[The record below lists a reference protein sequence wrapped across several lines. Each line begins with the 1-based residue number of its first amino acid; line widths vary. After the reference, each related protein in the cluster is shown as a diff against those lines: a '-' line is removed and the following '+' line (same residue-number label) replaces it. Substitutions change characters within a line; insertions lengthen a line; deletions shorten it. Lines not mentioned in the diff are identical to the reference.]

1 MMIRRKFLGNISSLM
16 VVTAS
21 GVLPTWAQTPK
32 VSRLV
37 IVGGAEDRLQDR
49 IILRKFSEYCGGP
62 QARIRIITAASAD
75 PQGVWQ
81 SYREAFHALGVGN
94 VDRLAIDDRE
104 SAQAPAVQAEILQ
117 ADGIFMSGG
126 DQSKLMGTL
135 WGTAAYESLHQSFHL
150 NRCCIGGTSAGA
162 AVMSRHMIAQGP
174 SVLRPSKEAVDTDI
188 GLGLL
193 SQAVVDQHF
202 SERRRLPR
210 LLSTLAMRP
219 DLLGVGIDEDTALVI
234 ERGVGIDED
243 TALVIERGVGIE
255 VIGQGTV
262 TLVDPSQMQSN
273 VDDLEVLDQIE
284 MLGVQLHL
292 LPAGHRYTVK
302 SVGQGAR
309 SAPLRRAIQRLV
321 KVGPIRG

>member
-1 MMIRRKFLGNISSLM
+1 MMIRRKFLGEISSLM

-150 NRCCIGGTSAGA
+150 KRCCIGGTSAGA

-234 ERGVGIDED
+234 ERGE
-243 TALVIERGVGIE
+243 GIE

-273 VDDLEVLDQIE
+273 VDELEVLDQIE

-321 KVGPIRG
+321 AVGPIRG

>member
-1 MMIRRKFLGNISSLM
+1 M

-234 ERGVGIDED
+234 ERGE
-243 TALVIERGVGIE
+243 GIE

-273 VDDLEVLDQIE
+273 VDELEVLDQIE

-321 KVGPIRG
+321 SVGPIRG

>member
-1 MMIRRKFLGNISSLM
+1 MMIRRKFLGKISNLI

-21 GVLPTWAQTPK
+21 GVLPTWSQSPK

-62 QARIRIITAASAD
+62 QAKIRIITAASAD
-75 PQGVWQ
+75 PQGVWR

-104 SAQAPAVQAEILQ
+104 SAQSPAVQAEILQ

-135 WGTAAYESLHQSFHL
+135 WDTEAYESLHQSFHL

-174 SVLRPSKEAVDTDI
+174 SVLRPSKDAVDTDI

-234 ERGVGIDED
+234 ERGE
-243 TALVIERGVGIE
+243 GIE
-255 VIGQGTV
+255 VIGKGTV

-302 SVGQGAR
+302 SVGQGAS
-309 SAPLRRAIQRLV
+309 SAPLQRAIQRLV
-321 KVGPIRG
+321 AVGPIRW

>member
-1 MMIRRKFLGNISSLM
+1 MNRRDFLEGMSVAVGL
-16 VVTAS
+16 
-21 GVLPTWAQTPK
+21 GVATMTGLPVLAQNPRM
-32 VSRLV
+32 SRLV

-49 IILRKFSEYCGGP
+49 IILRKYVDYCGGS
-62 QARIRIITAASAD
+62 QGRIRVITAASGD
-75 PQGVWQ
+75 PESVWQ
-81 SYREAFHALGVGN
+81 SYRDVFMSLGVQD
-94 VDRLAIDDRE
+94 VQRLALDDRA
-104 SAQAPAVQAEILQ
+104 SAHQPQLQAEILQ

-126 DQSKLMGTL
+126 DQSKLMDTL
-135 WGTAAYESLHQSFHL
+135 WDTPAYQALHQAFHL

-174 SVLRPSKEAVDTDI
+174 AVLRPSKEAVDTDI

-202 SERRRLPR
+202 SERRRLAR

-234 ERGVGIDED
+234 ERGE
-243 TALVIERGVGIE
+243 AIE
-255 VIGQGTV
+255 VIGKGTV

-273 VDDLEVLDQIE
+273 VNELETLEQIE

-292 LPAGHRYTVK
+292 LPAGHRY
-302 SVGQGAR
+302 SLR
-309 SAPLRRAIQRLV
+309 SAGQVPRAGPLRQAIQRLV
-321 KVGPIRG
+321 AVGPIRG

>member
-1 MMIRRKFLGNISSLM
+1 MNRRDVLGG
-16 VVTAS
+16 VTALGAAALAGQS
-21 GVLPTWAQTPK
+21 AWAQTPK
-32 VSRLV
+32 ISRLV

-49 IILRKFSEYCGGP
+49 LILRKFTDYCGGS
-62 QARIRIITAASAD
+62 QARIRVITAASGD
-75 PQGVWQ
+75 PEGVWQ
-81 SYREAFHALGVGN
+81 SYQNAFRSIGVED
-94 VDRLAIDDRE
+94 VQRLAIDDRD
-104 SAQAPAVQAEILQ
+104 SAHAVPLQTEILQ

-126 DQSKLMGTL
+126 DQSKLMDTL
-135 WGTAAYESLHQSFHL
+135 WDTPAYQSLHQSFHL
-150 NRCCIGGTSAGA
+150 HRCCIGGTSAGA

-202 SERRRLPR
+202 SERRRLAR

-234 ERGVGIDED
+234 ERGE
-243 TALVIERGVGIE
+243 AME
-255 VIGQGTV
+255 VIGKGTV

-273 VDDLEVLDQIE
+273 VNELDTLEQIE
-284 MLGVQLHL
+284 MLGVQLHV
-292 LPAGHRYTVK
+292 LPAGHRYSLKTLAK
-302 SVGQGAR
+302 TTR

-321 KVGPIRG
+321 AVGPIRG

>member
-1 MMIRRKFLGNISSLM
+1 M
-16 VVTAS
+16 VAVGATALA
-21 GVLPTWAQTPK
+21 GAPALAQIPK

-49 IILRKFSEYCGGP
+49 VILRKFADYCGGS
-62 QARIRIITAASAD
+62 QARIRVITAASGD
-75 PQGVWQ
+75 PEGVWQ
-81 SYREAFHALGVGN
+81 SYQDVFRALGVED
-94 VDRLAIDDRE
+94 VQRLAIDDRD
-104 SAQAPAVQAEILQ
+104 SAHAAPLQAEILQ

-126 DQSKLMGTL
+126 DQSKLMNTL
-135 WGTAAYESLHQSFHL
+135 WDTPAYQSLHQSFHL

-174 SVLRPSKEAVDTDI
+174 AVLRPRKDAVDTDI

-202 SERRRLPR
+202 SERRRLAR

-234 ERGVGIDED
+234 EKGQ
-243 TALVIERGVGIE
+243 ALE
-255 VIGQGTV
+255 VIGKGTV

-273 VDDLEVLDQIE
+273 VTELETLEQIE
-284 MLGVQLHL
+284 MLGVQLHV
-292 LPAGHRYTVK
+292 LPAGHRYSLK
-302 SVGQGAR
+302 SMGSTGR
-309 SAPLRRAIQRLV
+309 SALLRQAVQRLV
-321 KVGPIRG
+321 AAGPIRG

>member
-1 MMIRRKFLGNISSLM
+1 MNRRDVLQGMRAVAGLGVATMTGLP
-16 VVTAS
+16 
-21 GVLPTWAQTPK
+21 VLAQNPRM
-32 VSRLV
+32 SRLV

-49 IILRKFSEYCGGP
+49 IILRKYVDYCGGS
-62 QARIRIITAASAD
+62 QGRIRVITAASGD
-75 PQGVWQ
+75 PESVWQ
-81 SYREAFHALGVGN
+81 SYRDVFMSLGVQD
-94 VDRLAIDDRE
+94 VQRLALDDRA
-104 SAQAPAVQAEILQ
+104 SAHQPQLQAEILQ

-126 DQSKLMGTL
+126 DQSKLMDTL
-135 WGTAAYESLHQSFHL
+135 WDTPAYQALHQAFHL

-174 SVLRPSKEAVDTDI
+174 AVLRPSKEAVDTDI

-202 SERRRLPR
+202 SERRRLAR

-234 ERGVGIDED
+234 ERGE
-243 TALVIERGVGIE
+243 AIE
-255 VIGQGTV
+255 VIGKGTV

-273 VDDLEVLDQIE
+273 VNELETLEQIE

-292 LPAGHRYTVK
+292 LPAGHRY
-302 SVGQGAR
+302 SLR
-309 SAPLRRAIQRLV
+309 SAGQVPRTGPLRQAVQRLV
-321 KVGPIRG
+321 AVGPIRG

>member
-1 MMIRRKFLGNISSLM
+1 MNRRDVLGQMTSAMGMGLA
-16 VVTAS
+16 TLA
-21 GVLPTWAQTPK
+21 GLPVWAESPK
-32 VSRLV
+32 MSRLV

-49 IILRKFSEYCGGP
+49 IILRKYVDYCGGS
-62 QARIRIITAASAD
+62 QARIRVITAASGD

-81 SYREAFHALGVGN
+81 SYQHVFRSLGVED
-94 VDRLAIDDRE
+94 VQRLALDDRE
-104 SAQAPAVQAEILQ
+104 SAHAASLQSEILQ

-126 DQSKLMGTL
+126 DQTKLMDTL
-135 WGTAAYESLHQSFHL
+135 WDTPAYESLHRSFHL

-174 SVLRPSKEAVDTDI
+174 AVLRPSKGAVDTDI

-202 SERRRLPR
+202 SERRRLAR
-210 LLSTLAMRP
+210 LLSTLAIRP

-234 ERGVGIDED
+234 ERGQ
-243 TALVIERGVGIE
+243 AIE

-273 VDDLEVLDQIE
+273 VNELDALEQIE

-292 LPAGHRYTVK
+292 LPAGHRYSVK
-302 SVGQGAR
+302 SIGQTAR
-309 SAPLRRAIQRLV
+309 SAPLRRAIERLV
-321 KVGPIRG
+321 AVGPMRG

>member
-1 MMIRRKFLGNISSLM
+1 MKRRDVLGSM
-16 VVTAS
+16 VAVGATALA
-21 GVLPTWAQTPK
+21 GVPAWAQIPK

-49 IILRKFSEYCGGP
+49 VILRKFADYCGGS
-62 QARIRIITAASAD
+62 QARIRVITAASGD
-75 PQGVWQ
+75 PEGVWQ
-81 SYREAFHALGVGN
+81 SYQNVFRALGVED
-94 VDRLAIDDRE
+94 VQRLAIDDRD
-104 SAQAPAVQAEILQ
+104 SAHAAPLQAEILQ

-126 DQSKLMGTL
+126 DQSKLMNTL
-135 WGTAAYESLHQSFHL
+135 WDTPAYQSLHQSFHL

-174 SVLRPSKEAVDTDI
+174 AVLRPRKDAVDTDI

-202 SERRRLPR
+202 SERRRLAR

-234 ERGVGIDED
+234 EKGQ
-243 TALVIERGVGIE
+243 ALE
-255 VIGQGTV
+255 VIGKGTV

-273 VDDLEVLDQIE
+273 VTELETLEQIE
-284 MLGVQLHL
+284 MLGVQLHV
-292 LPAGHRYTVK
+292 LPAGHRYSLK
-302 SVGQGAR
+302 SMGSTGR
-309 SAPLRRAIQRLV
+309 SALLRQAVQRLV
-321 KVGPIRG
+321 AAGPIRG

>member
-1 MMIRRKFLGNISSLM
+1 M

-104 SAQAPAVQAEILQ
+104 SAQAPVVQAEILQ

-126 DQSKLMGTL
+126 DQSKLMGAL
-135 WGTAAYESLHQSFHL
+135 WDTAAYESLHQSFHL

-234 ERGVGIDED
+234 ERGVGI
-243 TALVIERGVGIE
+243 E

-321 KVGPIRG
+321 AVGPIRG

>member
-1 MMIRRKFLGNISSLM
+1 MKRRDVLGSM
-16 VVTAS
+16 VAVGATALA
-21 GVLPTWAQTPK
+21 GAPAWAQIPK

-49 IILRKFSEYCGGP
+49 VILRKFADYCGGS
-62 QARIRIITAASAD
+62 QARIRVITAASGD
-75 PQGVWQ
+75 PEGVWQ
-81 SYREAFHALGVGN
+81 SYQNVFRALGVED
-94 VDRLAIDDRE
+94 VQRLAIDDRD
-104 SAQAPAVQAEILQ
+104 SAHAAPLQAEILQ

-126 DQSKLMGTL
+126 DQSKLMNSL
-135 WGTAAYESLHQSFHL
+135 WDTPAYQSLHQSFHL

-174 SVLRPSKEAVDTDI
+174 AVLRPRKDAVDTDI

-202 SERRRLPR
+202 SERRRLAR

-234 ERGVGIDED
+234 EKGQ
-243 TALVIERGVGIE
+243 ALE
-255 VIGQGTV
+255 VIGKGTV

-273 VDDLEVLDQIE
+273 VTELETLEQIE
-284 MLGVQLHL
+284 MLGVQLHV
-292 LPAGHRYTVK
+292 LPAGHRYSLK
-302 SVGQGAR
+302 SMSSTGR
-309 SAPLRRAIQRLV
+309 SALLRQAVQRLV
-321 KVGPIRG
+321 AAGPIRG

>member
-1 MMIRRKFLGNISSLM
+1 MIRRKFLGKISNLI

-21 GVLPTWAQTPK
+21 GVLPTWSQSPK

-62 QARIRIITAASAD
+62 QAKIRIITAASAD
-75 PQGVWQ
+75 PQGVWR

-104 SAQAPAVQAEILQ
+104 SAQSPAVQAEILQ

-135 WGTAAYESLHQSFHL
+135 WDTAAYESLHQSFHL

-174 SVLRPSKEAVDTDI
+174 SVLRPSKDAVDTDI

-234 ERGVGIDED
+234 ERGE
-243 TALVIERGVGIE
+243 GIE
-255 VIGQGTV
+255 VIGKGTV

-302 SVGQGAR
+302 SVGQGAS
-309 SAPLRRAIQRLV
+309 SAPLQRAIQRLV
-321 KVGPIRG
+321 AVGPIRW